1 MRRQVTDS
9 AQLVALSYRCR
20 GIAVLGRADTAFG
33 AREVPDPMT
42 TIKASCPTCGDVE
55 LTAHQVRLVVCSV
68 RAWSYYAFS
77 CASCLEEVRKPAGR
91 DVVALLISGGVL
103 AEPWAVPAEALE
115 RREGPALEYD
125 DVLDFA
131 LWLDRAD
138 LVAAAA
144 AQPAARPLG
153 GEDLGVPQHRA

>member
-1 MRRQVTDS
+1 
-9 AQLVALSYRCR
+9 
-20 GIAVLGRADTAFG
+20 
-33 AREVPDPMT
+33 MT
-42 TIKASCPTCGDVE
+42 TIKASCPTYGDVE

-68 RAWSYYAFS
+68 RSWPYYAFS

-91 DVVALLISGGVL
+91 AVRALRIPGGVGR
-103 AEPWAVPAEALE
+103 EPWAVPAGALE
-115 RREGPALEYD
+115 QHDGPALGYD

-144 AQPAARPLG
+144 APRHGRHAAGDDVGVSQPRS
-153 GEDLGVPQHRA
+153 